1 MNTAFDAL
9 PHVNQIW
16 VTKDGHFHLHPHNG
30 GELVERNTQPTEL
43 IKEPLKKG
51 RKPKVNE
58 E

>member
-1 MNTAFDAL
+1 MKTVFDVL

-30 GELVERNTQPTEL
+30 GILVERGAEPIELTE
-43 IKEPLKKG
+43 PFKKG